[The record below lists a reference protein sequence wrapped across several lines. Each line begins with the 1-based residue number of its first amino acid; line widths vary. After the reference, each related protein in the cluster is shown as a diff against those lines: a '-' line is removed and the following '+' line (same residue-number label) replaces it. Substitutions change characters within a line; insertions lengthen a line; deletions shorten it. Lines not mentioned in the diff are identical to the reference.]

1 METSPKPSDPKKKQR
16 NSLLRF
22 SGLAFQ
28 MGGTIGGLTYAG
40 VYLDNKF
47 PKEFPVFTLIFSL
60 SSVFI
65 ALYLVI
71 RDVNKDQ

>member
-1 METSPKPSDPKKKQR
+1 METSPRPSDPKKKQR
-16 NSLLRF
+16 NPLLRF

-40 VYLDNKF
+40 VYLDKKY
-47 PKEFPVFTLIFSL
+47 PKEFPIFTLILSL

-71 RDVNKDQ
+71 RDVKKNE